1 MGENRDLREVPP
13 VKFGLSPGLWIFD
26 STPELIETIMQKAEA
41 VGFES
46 VWISDHLAVPA
57 KVPDRYPYSKGQKAP
72 FDGDSSWLDPLVLLS
87 YIAGVTKKIKLGTAV
102 YLLPLRNPH
111 VTARAV
117 VTLDRVSG
125 GRLILGSGT
134 GWMVDEFQVAEQDY
148 ENRGPRTLEIVE
160 ILKGLWTQDVL
171 EYHGK
176 YYDFGPMKFE
186 PKPIQ
191 KPHPPFLFGGETPA
205 ALRRAVRLG
214 AGWIGMWYAPE
225 KVKEF
230 VDKLSELRKA
240 EGREGDPFEINV
252 GVRSADFTPE
262 LFQRYADVGVD
273 RVRLSPFRD
282 PSGQVPIAEML
293 ADLEWFGDE
302 VIRKA

>member
-1 MGENRDLREVPP
+1 M
-13 VKFGLSPGLWIFD
+13 KFGLSPGLWLFG
-26 STPELIETIMQKAEA
+26 STPEQIETIMQKAEA

-46 VWISDHLAVPA
+46 VWISDHLAVPV
-57 KVPDRYPYSKGQKAP
+57 KVPDLYPYSEGLKAP
-72 FDGDSSWLDPLVLLS
+72 FDENSRWLDPLVLLGF
-87 YIAGVTKKIKLGTAV
+87 IAGVTKTIKLGTAV

-148 ENRGPRTLEIVE
+148 DNRGPRTTEIVE

-186 PKPIQ
+186 PKPVQ
-191 KPHPPFLFGGETPA
+191 KPHPPIIFGGETPA
-205 ALRRAVRLG
+205 ALRRAVRH
-214 AGWIGMWYAPE
+214 ASGWIGMWHPPE
-225 KVKEF
+225 GVKPYI
-230 VDKLSELRKA
+230 DKLTELRKA
-240 EGREGDPFEINV
+240 AGRDKEPFSITVGSRGDN
-252 GVRSADFTPE
+252 FTAE
-262 LFQRYADVGVD
+262 LAKRYADVGVD
-273 RVRLSPFRD
+273 RLRLTPFRD
-282 PSGQVPIAEML
+282 QSGKAPVAEML
-293 ADLEWFGDE
+293 ADLDRFSEE
-302 VIRKA
+302 VIAKS